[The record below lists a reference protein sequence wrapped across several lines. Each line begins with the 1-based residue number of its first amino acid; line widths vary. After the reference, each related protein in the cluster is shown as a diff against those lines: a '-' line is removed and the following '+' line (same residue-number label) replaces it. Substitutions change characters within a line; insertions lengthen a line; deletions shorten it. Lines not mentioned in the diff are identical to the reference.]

1 MLCTLQVE
9 PTNMVHFL
17 TVMLIIAVIIIIF
30 LVVFLVILFK
40 ADVESCRATK
50 DIINKKDESDTPH
63 QMLALNPEDFKLLDD
78 DFKPY
83 YELPDQKEASKE
95 SKQNKSRLD
104 KSEMEEH
111 RQEVIYWI
119 KNAIEQGNN
128 QVSVPKSIF
137 DNDPELVRYLR
148 DYKHYRIE
156 KINYPWD
163 TFENHSDYIVYID

>member
-9 PTNMVHFL
+9 PTNMIHFL

-30 LVVFLVILFK
+30 LVVFLVILYND
-40 ADVESCRATK
+40 DVESYRATK
-50 DIINKKDESDTPH
+50 NIVDKKDESDTPN

-83 YELPDQKEASKE
+83 YELPDQKEASKA

-119 KNAIEQGNN
+119 KSAIEIGKTS
-128 QVSVPKSIF
+128 VSVPRYIF
-137 DNDPELVRYLR
+137 DNDPELVSYLK
-148 DYKHYRIE
+148 DYKHYRVE
-156 KINYPWD
+156 INLPND
-163 TFENHSDYIVYID
+163 RNYIVHID